1 MKAWSVIKTILSGF
15 IWGIGQVFNRQYLK
29 ALFFFVFFAI
39 FVTLELSTSNYFYEE
54 TKENEI
60 ALSKISGKSLERWYE
75 KALFQQYDVDYIL
88 NGNSID
94 TFEDFLERS
103 EEHTSELQSRPHLV
117 CRLLLEKKKKK

>member
-60 ALSKISGKSLERWYE
+60 ALSKISGKSLGRWYE
-75 KALFQQYDVDYIL
+75 KALFQQYDVNYVL

-94 TFEDFLERS
+94 TFEDFLE
-103 EEHTSELQSRPHLV
+103 EIGV
-117 CRLLLEKKKKK
+117 EKKANGTYYAGPTGRENPSAIN